1 MKKYVFMLAAM
12 VAAMSLTSC
21 KGEKGDPG
29 EPGPIGYPG
38 AKGEKG
44 DKGDPGEGV
53 NWKIVDIDVN
63 AGDWIYTQDT
73 DPSRYQ
79 WDNNYFYA
87 GYDVSSLTQ
96 FIFTTGMVHAYI
108 IYNNGFEDVQRPL
121 PFTQHK
127 EVFVVDAEGNE
138 QRIFYTETY
147 DYVYGIGWVEFNYH
161 ASDFAYEDGAVMD
174 PATKPTAK
182 QFRLVMTW

>member
-29 EPGPIGYPG
+29 MNVE
-38 AKGEKG
+38 
-44 DKGDPGEGV
+44 
-53 NWKIVDIDVN
+53 WKIVDIDVN

-73 DPSRYQ
+73 DPGRYQ
-79 WDNNYFYA
+79 WDNNYFYV
-87 GYDVSSLTQ
+87 GYDVPSLTK
-96 FIFTTGMVHAYI
+96 FIFTDGTVHAYVV
-108 IYNNGFEDVQRPL
+108 YQNGNKEDVQRPL
-121 PFTQHK
+121 PFSQHK
-127 EVFVVDAEGNE
+127 EAFVVDAEGNE

-147 DYVYGIGWVEFNYH
+147 DYVYGAGWVEFNYR
-161 ASDFAYEDGAVMD
+161 ASDFAYEDGEIMD

-182 QFRLVMTW
+182 SFRLVFNW